1 MRRDAL
7 PRREFRATSL
17 RIGLQ
22 TGVLV
27 LGVLVVVGA
36 VFWGLYRHAVTG
48 AENSLLSST
57 AREVDRPQEA
67 PPGVW
72 VTIQQKGRTESS
84 SGLPSPLPDD
94 EALADVERHGGSM
107 VSHLNGPDGGYLVRT
122 QRVGDRITQAAISL
136 HDRDEEASRVAT
148 SILLAALVGVLL
160 SGGVAAWLASRAV
173 RPMAE
178 SLVRQRRFV
187 ADASHELRTPLTHL
201 STRVQL
207 LNRRASRGPI
217 GPDDLAPIVE
227 DTHVL
232 AGILEELLAA
242 SDTREQL
249 RNPVDL
255 GGLVT
260 EVAAAARPYADEHG
274 IELVTTVWGSSVA
287 SIVPFAVR
295 RAVIALID
303 NAVDHAESRVDVDVA
318 LMRRHIQ
325 ITVTDD
331 GPGIA
336 KDLVPHVFER
346 FSGSRTSDPTGRR
359 HFGIGL
365 ALVADVAAAHGG
377 SVDVQP
383 RADGMSGTTFT
394 LTVRVNRRRGGV
406 D

>member
-1 MRRDAL
+1 M
-7 PRREFRATSL
+7 

-22 TGVLV
+22 TAALV

-36 VFWGLYRHAVTG
+36 VFWGLYKHAVNG

-72 VTIQQKGRTESS
+72 VTIQQDGRTTSS
-84 SGLPSPLPDD
+84 ADLPSALPDRQ
-94 EALADVERHGGSM
+94 ALADVARDGGSL
-107 VSHLNGPDGGYLVRT
+107 VSRLSAPDGGYLIRT
-122 QRVGDRITQAAISL
+122 QRVGNRVTQAAIGL
-136 HDRDEEASRVAT
+136 HDRDEESSRVLTA
-148 SILLAALVGVLL
+148 ILLSALVGVLL
-160 SGGVAAWLASRAV
+160 AGVVAAWLASRAV

-201 STRVQL
+201 SIRVQL
-207 LNRRASRGPI
+207 LLRRASREQI
-217 GPDDLAPIVE
+217 GTDELAPVVE
-227 DTHVL
+227 DTNVL
-232 AGILEELLAA
+232 AGILDDLLAA

-249 RNPVDL
+249 RDPVDL
-255 GGLVT
+255 SVLVA
-260 EVAAAARPYADEHG
+260 EVAAAAQPYADEHG
-274 IELVTTVWGSSVA
+274 IELVTAVSGSTVA
-287 SIVPFAVR
+287 SVVPFAVR
-295 RAVIALID
+295 RAVIALVD
-303 NAVDHAESRVDVDVA
+303 NAVDHAGSRVDVSVG
-318 LMRRHIQ
+318 LKGRHVI

-346 FSGSRTSDPTGRR
+346 FSGSRLSDPSGRR
-359 HFGIGL
+359 HYGIGL

-377 SVDVQP
+377 TVDVQP
-383 RADGMSGTTFT
+383 RPDGVSGTTFT
-394 LTVRVNRRRGGV
+394 LTIRLNRPRAAA